1 MKINKINKK
10 DILFTQEYL
19 DSDIVKNK
27 KASYTNNPLEDDL
40 PVLVEICGKFLVVD
54 GHHRI
59 SSVKDK
65 HVYCACTTTNDMRYY
80 MRYLLRPNIN
90 VIPKIEAKNFIDSFS
105 NSSLAERKNMMG
117 YLHLVK

>member
-10 DILFTQEYL
+10 DILFAQEYL

-65 HVYCACTTTNDMRYY
+65 YVYCACTTTNA
-80 MRYLLRPNIN
+80 MRYLLRPYIN

-105 NSSLAERKNMMG
+105 NSSLAERKNMMSH
-117 YLHLVK
+117 LHLVK